1 MSVRFSIGWM
11 SVLAAVA
18 LTGMGCGKEEEHGHG
33 GHAHEPKNGG
43 MLVEVGRHQF
53 NFEILADTSAG
64 KLTVW
69 VLDAHAE
76 NYVRIPA
83 PTLPVSALVD
93 GAEKVLVLAAVA
105 NAASGEKAGDTSQ
118 FEGSAEWLKKGGGF
132 SGVIKSVQLAGQNF
146 GDVAFKYAP
155 PTRSK

>member
-1 MSVRFSIGWM
+1 MSTRFSIGLL
-11 SVLAAVA
+11 SVLTAVA
-18 LTGMGCGKEEEHGHG
+18 LTGMGCSKEEEHGHG

-43 MLVEVGRHQF
+43 VLVEVGRHQF
-53 NFEILADTSAG
+53 NFEILSDAAAG

-83 PTLPVSALVD
+83 PTLQVSATVD
-93 GAEKVLVLAAVA
+93 GGEKVLALTAVA
-105 NAASGEKAGDTSQ
+105 NAASGEKVGDTSQ

-132 SGVIKSVQLAGQNF
+132 SGVIKSVQLGGQSF
-146 GDVAFKYAP
+146 GDVTFRYEP
-155 PTRSK
+155 PTRAK

>member
-1 MSVRFSIGWM
+1 MSARFSIGLL
-11 SVLAAVA
+11 SVLTAVA
-18 LTGMGCGKEEEHGHG
+18 LTGMGCSKEEEHGHG

-43 MLVEVGRHQF
+43 VLVEVGRHQF
-53 NFEILADTSAG
+53 NFEILSDASTG

-83 PTLPVSALVD
+83 PTLQVSASVD
-93 GAEKVLVLAAVA
+93 GGEKV
-105 NAASGEKAGDTSQ
+105 GDTSQ

-132 SGVIKSVQLAGQNF
+132 SGMVKSVQLGGQSF
-146 GDVAFKYAP
+146 GDVAFKYEP
-155 PTRSK
+155 PTRAK